1 MNKRALVESTVWVLF
16 LVALLFG
23 VYTQL
28 SMKQRSAGYLEDASK
43 RFERYLGQ
51 ESRTF
56 KNWLNEAKGMQ
67 DDSFES
73 WYTFQSTHP
82 FRGKLHVL
90 KGDSLVFWNN
100 NRITTSDITSLVSGM
115 VFLDNLVGYVFV
127 ATKDSFQF
135 KYLVPI
141 RDDFNFENQY
151 LRNDYYINFDGVEQ
165 IRLLGADEVGQTVKA
180 PNGSVAFKIRLTY
193 NQRFIKL
200 VSYEQLSG
208 ICFLLAILFAIVLFF
223 LRLDRIQVKNRPIRS
238 FLEFVLPLFVIRV
251 LLFVYSDS
259 IGLISLELFDPQ
271 IFASHWLLPSF
282 GDLLLHLMLIITI
295 YAYLFTNK
303 DIYHVWLAGQKHFV
317 QSPGLFFLFS
327 FVAVLFLLVSLLV
340 ARDLVF
346 SSNIPIG
353 LNLIFDYDLYTYLAI
368 ASYLLLIGINAST
381 LYLLNKYLFRP
392 ASVIKF
398 TLNYLFLMGLV
409 VVLFSL
415 TGEKTWLLNYWVWWV
430 VLGLLLFSLRLDV
443 WQSARSFFVIT
454 AVMCLFVGF
463 QVSEALFKKQVEQA
477 RYTARKIFAPNDP
490 TAIYMLLDLVPK
502 LQSDALLKT
511 YASGGRGQERLLQSR
526 ITYEY
531 LNGYLDK
538 YLLFETAVTRGQLLQ
553 THQKLNL
560 SEDLEQVNR
569 FNLLRQF
576 KQTARQGYS
585 LRVPFLS
592 AQSTIDTLLIRVLQ
606 KSLKPES
613 PFPNL
618 LIEDELVR
626 SDAFSSFSFALYE
639 NDQLIQ
645 QGGKYPYRLND
656 DIWLA
661 SKKEQYLMSLDGL
674 SHFIYQPDGISLV
687 VVSFQKAG
695 LLSMMAAA
703 SGLYLLSILVFFGFN
718 RLVQTRGIWREMIQL
733 SYRNR
738 IEIALIGSVI
748 AIMFGI
754 GYTTV
759 TYTVL
764 RRQFN
769 TEELITSRLQ
779 DIQAAV
785 ESKMR
790 IRNGKLI
797 VEGSNRYELSQ
808 IAANLSSDFSIYDL
822 DGRLVF
828 SSQNKLFDRKLISE
842 LAEPEAYYQVTRLE
856 QTIYIQ
862 SESIGL
868 FNFKSAYVPLRD
880 SKSQLIGMLHM
891 PSFDTDTIERVDLNA
906 FVGNL
911 MSLYIIILLVAGL
924 LVSWLASRIT
934 SPIQLLT
941 QVINRAKHGERD
953 DLQAWKR
960 QDEIGELIRSYNEMV
975 MALDKSARLLANTE
989 RESAWREMARQIA
1002 HEIRN
1007 PLTPMKLKL
1016 QRLLRDFV
1024 EHPERFRE
1032 RFKDESTLVLEQI
1045 DVLAAVA
1052 GEFGS
1057 FAQVQL
1063 HQKTA
1068 IDLRDVL
1075 KSVVQLQDQSGT
1087 ILYREDLPDVF
1098 ATQPCA
1104 IFGDAQQIQR
1114 AFQNLVQNGI
1124 QAVPEDRAVI
1134 IGVTV
1139 CIVEECFEVLISDNG
1154 SGIKLADREK
1164 IFQPNFTTKSS
1175 GMGLG
1180 LAIMKK
1186 IVDQN
1191 EGFIRFETTEG
1202 EGTRFY
1208 VRFPIYRA
1216 GT

>member
-1 MNKRALVESTVWVLF
+1 MKRRALVESILWVLF

-23 VYTQL
+23 VYMQL
-28 SMKQRSAGYLEDASK
+28 SMKQRSAGYLVDAAK
-43 RFERYLGQ
+43 RFERYLAQ
-51 ESRTF
+51 EDRVF
-56 KNWLNEAKGMQ
+56 RNWLKDAQQLQ
-67 DDSFES
+67 DDDFES
-73 WYTFQSTHP
+73 WYAFQATHP

-100 NRITTSDITSLVSGM
+100 NRITTSDIAALDSGL

-127 ATKDSFQF
+127 AKHDVFQF

-141 RDDFNFENQY
+141 RDDFNFQNQY
-151 LRNDYYINFDGVEQ
+151 LRNDYYINFDGVGQ
-165 IRLLGADEVGQTVKA
+165 VRLEDAEGLGQEVKA
-180 PNGSVAFKIRLTY
+180 PNGKVAFKIRLTY

-208 ICFLLAILFAIVLFF
+208 ICFLLAILFAIALFF
-223 LRLDRIQVKNRPIRS
+223 LRLDRSQVQNKPMRS
-238 FLEFVLPLFVIRV
+238 LLEFVLPLVVIRF
-251 LLFVYSDS
+251 LLFIYSDR
-259 IGLISLELFDPQ
+259 IGLSSIELFDPQ
-271 IFASHWLLPSF
+271 VFASHWLLPSF
-282 GDLLLHLMLIITI
+282 GDLLLHLLLLVFI
-295 YAYLFTNK
+295 YAYLFAYK
-303 DIYHVWLAGQKHFV
+303 DSYHRWLNDKAPLV
-317 QSPGLFFLFS
+317 QSPGVFLFFSFIALLF
-327 FVAVLFLLVSLLV
+327 FLVSLLV

-353 LNLIFDYDLYTYLAI
+353 LNLIFDYDSYTYLAI
-368 ASYLLLIGINAST
+368 VTYVLLIGINAST
-381 LYLLNKYLFRP
+381 FYLLNKYLFRP
-392 ASVIKF
+392 AGFWKCVM
-398 TLNYLFLMGLV
+398 TYLLIMGVV
-409 VVLFSL
+409 VVLFSF
-415 TGEKTWLLNYWVWWV
+415 TGEKTWLANYWLWWV
-430 VLGLLLFSLRLDV
+430 FLGVVLLSIRQGVGRF
-443 WQSARSFFVIT
+443 ARIFYVIT
-454 AVMCLFVGF
+454 AVLCLFVGF
-463 QVSEALFKKQVEQA
+463 QVSEALYKKQIEQA

-502 LQSDALLKT
+502 LQSDDLLRT
-511 YASGGRGQERLLQSR
+511 YASGGRAQERLLQSR
-526 ITYEY
+526 LTYEY
-531 LNGYLDK
+531 LNGYLEK
-538 YLLFETAVTRGQLLQ
+538 YLLFEAGVTKGQFLPVDEQLD
-553 THQKLNL
+553 L
-560 SEDLEQVNR
+560 SEELQQVNR

-592 AQSTIDTLLIRVLQ
+592 TESTIDTLLIRILQ
-606 KSLKPES
+606 KTLKPES

-618 LIEDELVR
+618 LIEDGLVR
-626 SDAFSSFSFALYE
+626 SEAFNSFSFALYE

-656 DIWLA
+656 DIWLT
-661 SKKEQYLMSLDGL
+661 SNKEQYLMNQDGL
-674 SHFIYQPDGISLV
+674 SHFIYKPDGVSLV

-695 LLSMMAAA
+695 VLSMMAAA
-703 SGLYLLSILVFFGFN
+703 SGLYLLSILVFFAFN
-718 RLVQTRGIWREMIQL
+718 RLVKTRGIWGQMIQL

-748 AIMFGI
+748 VIMLGI

-808 IAANLSSDFSIYDL
+808 VAASLSSDFSIFDL

-828 SSQNKLFDRKLISE
+828 SSQSKLFDRKLISE
-842 LAEPEAYYQVTRLE
+842 LAQPEAYYQVTRLQ
-856 QTIYIQ
+856 QTIYLQ
-862 SESIGL
+862 SEAIGL

-891 PSFDTDTIERVDLNA
+891 PSFDTDTIERADLNA

-911 MSLYIIILLVAGL
+911 VSLYIIILLVAGL
-924 LVSWLASRIT
+924 IVSWLASRIT

-941 QVINRAKHGERD
+941 QVMNRAKLGERD
-953 DLQAWKR
+953 GLQAWKR
-960 QDEIGELIRSYNEMV
+960 KDEIGELIRSYNEMV
-975 MALDKSARLLANTE
+975 LELDRSARLLANTE

-1016 QRLLRDFV
+1016 QRLLRDYA
-1024 EHPERFRE
+1024 EHPDRFKE
-1032 RFKDESTLVLEQI
+1032 RFKAETTLVLEQI

-1063 HQKTA
+1063 HQKMV
-1068 IDLRDVL
+1068 IDLREVL
-1075 KSVVQLQDQSGT
+1075 VSVVRLQEQSGT
-1087 ILYREDLPDVF
+1087 VLYEEDLPEAFV
-1098 ATQPCA
+1098 AQPCH

-1114 AFQNLVQNGI
+1114 AFQNLVQNGL
-1124 QAVPEDRAVI
+1124 QAVPEDREALILVK
-1134 IGVTV
+1134 VTV
-1139 CIVEECFEVLISDNG
+1139 FDGYFEVLIRDNG
-1154 SGIKLADREK
+1154 TGIKSADREK

-1191 EGFIRFETTEG
+1191 DGFVRFETTEG

-1208 VRFPIYRA
+1208 VRFPIHRA
-1216 GT
+1216 DT

>member
-1 MNKRALVESTVWVLF
+1 MNKRALFESSLWVFF
-16 LVALLFG
+16 LVTLLFG
-23 VYTQL
+23 VYMQL
-28 SMKQRSAGYLEDASK
+28 SMKQRSAGFLENASN
-43 RFERYLGQ
+43 RFEKYLDQ

-56 KNWLNEAKGMQ
+56 KNWLNEAK
-67 DDSFES
+67 DIHDNSFES
-73 WYTFQSTHP
+73 WYTFQATHP
-82 FRGKLHVL
+82 FKGKLHVL
-90 KGDSLVFWNN
+90 KGDSLIFWNN
-100 NRITTSDITSLVSGM
+100 NRITTSDIASLDSGL
-115 VFLDNLVGYVFV
+115 VFLDNLVGFVFV
-127 ATKDSFQF
+127 ASLDSFEF

-151 LRNDYYINFDGVEQ
+151 LKNDYYIKFDGVEQ
-165 IRLLGADEVGQTVKA
+165 IRLQSADGVGQEVKG
-180 PNGSVAFKIRLTY
+180 PSGSVAFKIRLSY

-200 VSYEQLSG
+200 GSYEQLSG
-208 ICFLLAILFAIVLFF
+208 ICFLLAIFFAIVLFF
-223 LRLDRIQVKNRPIRS
+223 LRLNREQVARKPIKS
-238 FLEFVLPLFVIRV
+238 FLEFVLPLLVIRM
-251 LLFVYSDS
+251 LLFVYSDR
-259 IGLISLELFDPQ
+259 IGLTSLELFDPQ

-282 GDLLLHLMLIITI
+282 GDLLLHLILLLSI
-295 YAYLFTNK
+295 YAYLFAYK
-303 DIYHVWLAGQKHFV
+303 EVYHLWMMKR
-317 QSPGLFFLFS
+317 QSIAQNQLVFFSVSFIAILFFI
-327 FVAVLFLLVSLLV
+327 VSLLV
-340 ARDLVF
+340 SRDLVF

-353 LNLIFDYDLYTYLAI
+353 LNLIFDYDSYTYLAI
-368 ASYLLLIGINAST
+368 VTYLLLIGINSST

-392 ASVIKF
+392 AHLTKVI
-398 TLNYLFLMGLV
+398 LHYVLLFALIYA
-409 VVLFSL
+409 LFSL
-415 TGEKTWLLNYWVWWV
+415 TGEKAWLTNYWLWWV
-430 VLGLLLFSLRLDV
+430 LLGVALLSIRLDM
-443 WQSARSFFVIT
+443 WRFARSFYVIT
-454 AVMCLFVGF
+454 AIMSLFVGF
-463 QVSEALFKKQVEQA
+463 QVSEALFKKQIEQA

-502 LQSDALLKT
+502 LQSDELLRT
-511 YASGGRGQERLLQSR
+511 YASGGRGKERLLQSR

-538 YLLFETAVTRGQLLQ
+538 YLLFETAVTQGQWLED
-553 THQKLNL
+553 HQQLDL
-560 SEDLEQVNR
+560 SEELEQVNR

-592 AQSTIDTLLIRVLQ
+592 TQNTVDTLLIRILQ
-606 KSLKPES
+606 KTLKPES

-618 LIEDELVR
+618 LVEDELVR
-626 SDAFSSFSFALYE
+626 SEAFNSFSFALYE
-639 NDQLIQ
+639 NDKLIQ

-656 DIWLA
+656 DIWLV
-661 SKKEQYLMSLDGL
+661 SDKEQLLMNLDGL
-674 SHFIYQPDGISLV
+674 SHFIYQPDGVSLV

-695 LLSMMAAA
+695 LLSVMAAA
-703 SGLYLLSILVFFGFN
+703 SGLYLLSILLLFAFN
-718 RLVQTRGIWREMIQL
+718 RLVQTRGQWNKIIQL

-748 AIMFGI
+748 VIMLGI

-790 IRNGKLI
+790 IRDQRLF
-797 VEGSNRYELSQ
+797 VEGSSRYELSQ

-842 LAEPEAYYQVTRLE
+842 LAQPEAYFQVTRLE
-856 QTIYIQ
+856 QTIYLQ

-880 SKSQLIGMLHM
+880 GKSQLIGMLHM
-891 PSFDTDTIERVDLNA
+891 PSFDTDTIERADLNA

-911 MSLYIIILLVAGL
+911 VSLYIIILLVAGL
-924 LVSWLASRIT
+924 IVSWLASRIT

-975 MALDKSARLLANTE
+975 MELDKSARLLANTE

-1016 QRLLRDFV
+1016 QRLLRDFA
-1024 EHPERFRE
+1024 ENPDRFRE
-1032 RFKDESTLVLEQI
+1032 RFKDESSLILEQI

-1063 HQKTA
+1063 HQKTV
-1068 IDLRDVL
+1068 IDLREVL
-1075 KSVVQLQDQSGT
+1075 SSVVQLQEQSGT
-1087 ILYREDLPDVF
+1087 ISYKEDLPAAYVG
-1098 ATQPCA
+1098 QPCR
-1104 IFGDAQQIQR
+1104 IYGDAQQIQR

-1124 QAVPEDRAVI
+1124 QAVPDDQEVLILVKVSLVDDF
-1134 IGVTV
+1134 
-1139 CIVEECFEVLISDNG
+1139 FEVLISDNG
-1154 SGIKLADREK
+1154 TGIKAADREK

-1191 EGFIRFETTEG
+1191 EGFIHFETTEG
-1202 EGTRFY
+1202 VGTRFY
-1208 VRFPIYRA
+1208 VRFPIYR
-1216 GT
+1216 GDT